1 VAITLVRL
9 NTGFFIG
16 LSRRDQTQ
24 INTITKQALDA
35 SFTSKEASQI
45 YAQWIHRREGSRPPA
60 VSGISRSYRH
70 SAHELET
77 APDSGPENESLCS
90 IQLQICESLGVI
102 KMRQH
107 CSFRNCLLVGALL
120 LAGGT
125 LMLAQDSAGQSA
137 PASDNS
143 ASDNTKTNQQ
153 DRNSSQPTAD
163 QQSNT
168 RSDRDLTQQIRQAI
182 TADKTFSTYA
192 HNVKVITQGGQVTL
206 RGPVRSED
214 EKRAVEAKAAAL
226 AGDGKVTSEL
236 TVKPKS

>member
-1 VAITLVRL
+1 M
-9 NTGFFIG
+9 
-16 LSRRDQTQ
+16 
-24 INTITKQALDA
+24 LDPV
-35 SFTSKEASQI
+35 TNL
-45 YAQWIHRREGSRPPA
+45 R
-60 VSGISRSYRH
+60 
-70 SAHELET
+70 T
-77 APDSGPENESLCS
+77 
-90 IQLQICESLGVI
+90 LGVM
-102 KMRQH
+102 KMKQH
-107 CSFRNCLLVGALL
+107 SGFRNCLLVGTLL

-137 PASDNS
+137 PASDNG
-143 ASDNTKTNQQ
+143 ASDNTKANQQ

-163 QQSNT
+163 QQPNT

-214 EKRAVEAKAAAL
+214 EKRAVEAKAASL